1 MNYAKIKALKEN
13 PETANVGSRWSGDEV
28 TLMLNELKEGK
39 SHNEIATL
47 HKRTRGSIIGKLL
60 NIAEMGINSKM
71 LTIEETSEK
80 IKLSIAEIN
89 DYMNKMKNKPP
100 SKTKKNNLIQEE
112 NVIEEEEK
120 GEKEIILNYEQKSAL
135 ESFKKGNNI
144 FLTGPAGT
152 GKSVTLKSIITHCE
166 EEGKSLGI
174 TATTGSAAFLI
185 GGKTIHSYLGIG
197 LAKESAEKIF
207 EYTRYKLSHTVKKL
221 RALKVL
227 IIDEISMLDIELF
240 EKISKYLSLVTK
252 CSSKPFGGIQLV
264 LTGDFCQLEP
274 VSGDYCFKSSVW
286 EKLKLDT
293 IYLHKMIRQDG
304 DTKFQKMLMNL
315 RYGICSDKTFERLS
329 KLKEN
334 KITTITPTILY
345 PKNYDVDKINNAE
358 YKKLIESGVEKKVYP
373 VELPT
378 LKKNKDKSQT
388 WLNNLKDI
396 PDQIEL
402 CIGSQVVVLA
412 NIDQEKGI
420 VNGTRGCVTELKKKS
435 VVIKRV
441 NGSTYEIEYHK
452 NASIEDKEVF
462 ISHMPLKLAYALTI
476 HKAQGMTLDAV
487 EIDIGPN
494 IFAAGQAYTALSR
507 AQNLK
512 SIYIKAISKKSF
524 ITKPCVLEFYQKIK
538 NDVNKKNKEYIQT
551 IFDKLIKNLKGDNK
565 DDTNDTDNTDNTDN
579 TLNFILVFID
589 DSDEKTREYF
599 DNFKLDDNLELMLE
613 NIRKY
618 MENNLEL
625 VNDKLKEFS
634 I

>member
-13 PETANVGSRWSGDEV
+13 PETANAGSRWSDEEV
-28 TLMLNELKEGK
+28 KLMLNELKDGK
-39 SHNEIATL
+39 THNEIATL
-47 HKRTRGSIIGKLL
+47 HKRTCGSIIGKLL

-80 IKLSIAEIN
+80 IKLPIAEIN
-89 DYMNKMKNKPP
+89 EYMNKMKNKPP
-100 SKTKKNNLIQEE
+100 SKTKKQNLIIVE
-112 NVIEEEEK
+112 NDVEEEIEK
-120 GEKEIILNYEQKSAL
+120 KEIILNYEQQSAL
-135 ESFKKGNNI
+135 QSFKKGTSI

-166 EEGKSLGI
+166 KEGLSLGI

-207 EYTRYKLSHTVKKL
+207 EYTRYNLSHTVKKL

-240 EKISKYLSLVTK
+240 EKISKYLSLVRYN
-252 CSSKPFGGIQLV
+252 SKPFGGLQLV

-274 VSGDYCFKSSVW
+274 VSGDYCFKSDVW

-304 DTKFQKMLMNL
+304 DIKFQKMLMKL

-373 VELPT
+373 VELPI

-396 PDQIEL
+396 PEQIEL

-420 VNGTRGCVTELKKKS
+420 VNGTRGCITELKKKS

-524 ITKPCVLEFYQKIK
+524 ITKPCVLDFYQKIK
-538 NDVNKKNKEYIQT
+538 NDVNKKNKQYIQT

-565 DDTNDTDNTDNTDN
+565 DDTNDTDNTDNT
-579 TLNFILVFID
+579 LNFIWVFID

-613 NIRKY
+613 NVRKY

>member
-1 MNYAKIKALKEN
+1 MIHARIKALKEN
-13 PETANVGSRWSGDEV
+13 PETANAGSRWSDDEV
-28 TLMLNELKEGK
+28 KLMLSELKDGK
-39 SHNEIATL
+39 NHNEIATL
-47 HKRTRGSIIGKLL
+47 HKRTFGSIIGKLL
-60 NIAEMGINSKM
+60 SIAETGINSN
-71 LTIEETSEK
+71 LLDVEEASKK
-80 IKLSIAEIN
+80 IKLPIADIN
-89 DYMNKMKNKPP
+89 EHMIKMKNKPP
-100 SKTKKNNLIQEE
+100 PKTKKKDLIINEDVVEE
-112 NVIEEEEK
+112 EEEEEK
-120 GEKEIILNYEQKSAL
+120 KEIILNYEQQSAL
-135 ESFKKGNNI
+135 KSFKKGNSI

-166 EEGKSLGI
+166 EEGISLGI

-207 EYTRYKLSHTVKKL
+207 EYARYKLSHTVKKL

-240 EKISKYLSLVTK
+240 EKISKYLQLVRYN
-252 CSSKPFGGIQLV
+252 SKPFGGLQLV

-274 VSGDYCFKSSVW
+274 VSGDYCFKSEVW
-286 EKLKLDT
+286 DKLKLDT

-304 DTKFQKMLMNL
+304 DTKFQKMLMKL
-315 RYGICSDKTFERLS
+315 RYGVCSDKTFETLS

-334 KITTITPTILY
+334 KITTIRPTILY

-358 YKKLIESGVEKKVYP
+358 YKKLIEDGAEKKVYP

-378 LKKNKDKSQT
+378 LKKNKDKAQT

-396 PDQIEL
+396 PEQIEL

-420 VNGTRGCVTELKKKS
+420 VNGTRGCITELKKKS

-441 NGSTYEIEYHK
+441 NGTTYEIEYHK
-452 NASIEDKEVF
+452 NASIEDKDVF

-524 ITKPCVLEFYQKIK
+524 ITKPSVLEFYEKIQS
-538 NDVNKKNKEYIQT
+538 DVNEKNKAYVQT
-551 IFDKLIKNLKGDNK
+551 LLDKLIENLKGEDNK
-565 DDTNDTDNTDNTDN
+565 TDDS
-579 TLNFILVFID
+579 LNFIWEFVD
-589 DSDEKTREYF
+589 AEDEKTKEYF
-599 DNFKLDDNLELMLE
+599 DDFKLDDNLELMLE
-613 NIRKY
+613 NIRKC
-618 MENNLEL
+618 MEDNLEL
-625 VNDKLKEFS
+625 VNDNLKKYS